1 MVSRETDRTIVGIIG
16 NVISILLFLSP
27 SPTFINIF
35 KQKSV
40 EEFKA
45 DPYVAT
51 LQNCMVWIFYGLP
64 FVHPDSLL
72 VITINSIGLGIELLY
87 LTIFIIYA
95 PWTKRRRI
103 FLYLVIEVIFTAIV
117 VFVTL
122 YFFHTTKTRTMFVGI
137 LCIIFNVAM
146 YASPLTVMTLVI
158 KTKSVKYMPFPLSLA
173 NLLNGII
180 WVIYAVLKFD
190 LYILIPNALGT
201 LSGMVQIILYATYY
215 RTTRWNEEDEEEGR
229 GRSEVQLSND
239 A

>member
-1 MVSRETDRTIVGIIG
+1 
-16 NVISILLFLSP
+16 
-27 SPTFINIF
+27 
-35 KQKSV
+35 
-40 EEFKA
+40 
-45 DPYVAT
+45 
-51 LQNCMVWIFYGLP
+51 
-64 FVHPDSLL
+64 
-72 VITINSIGLGIELLY
+72 
-87 LTIFIIYA
+87 
-95 PWTKRRRI
+95 
-103 FLYLVIEVIFTAIV
+103 
-117 VFVTL
+117 
-122 YFFHTTKTRTMFVGI
+122 MFVGI
-137 LCIIFNVAM
+137 LCIIFSVAM

-158 KTKSVKYMPFPLSLA
+158 KTKSVKYMPFSLSLA